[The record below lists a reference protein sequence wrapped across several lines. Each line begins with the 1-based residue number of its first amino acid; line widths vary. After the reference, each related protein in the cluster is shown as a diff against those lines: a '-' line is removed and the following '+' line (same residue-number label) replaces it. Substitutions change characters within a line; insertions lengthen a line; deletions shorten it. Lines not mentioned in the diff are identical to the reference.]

1 MVSDEPHPNEAL
13 RALASDAA
21 CERAGVGAGRRLLLV
36 KGTFMSSYAD
46 LHLTAFTRYEAK
58 RVGRYDV
65 SLCDVTQGG
74 HVLLYDTAGGGLL
87 VARRSLPTTLYA
99 LLLLLSVVLMFG
111 LTAQEP
117 SITPTLHAAYVMTA
131 ATAVACSLIHT
142 AARPIYGL
150 AKGDVAYGVL
160 TTCAGVVYTA
170 LASRYRADQNLR
182 CSACLH
188 ALDTMIVAFYN
199 TPETPFSGIVAAFV
213 CVRAWSALLG
223 QFASPSIGGL
233 FGLAATCA
241 HGALLTELGV
251 RPQLWHPLVRAS
263 SGSSETHQTH

>member
-1 MVSDEPHPNEAL
+1 
-13 RALASDAA
+13 
-21 CERAGVGAGRRLLLV
+21 
-36 KGTFMSSYAD
+36 
-46 LHLTAFTRYEAK
+46 
-58 RVGRYDV
+58 
-65 SLCDVTQGG
+65 
-74 HVLLYDTAGGGLL
+74 
-87 VARRSLPTTLYA
+87 
-99 LLLLLSVVLMFG
+99 
-111 LTAQEP
+111 
-117 SITPTLHAAYVMTA
+117 MTA

-199 TPETPFSGIVAAFV
+199 TPETPFSGVVAAFV

-233 FGLAATCA
+233 VGLAATCA

-263 SGSSETHQTH
+263 SGSLETHQTH